1 MAKMQIIG
9 DPFKNLAEQIDRIG
23 GDLRKAT
30 DEALRESA
38 KTIQSNLTSAAQ
50 PYAGKGRK
58 GYATGEMYRSIIRNV
73 SPTWVG
79 DVAEVNVGFNLRQP
93 GGFHSIFIMYG
104 TPRIAKDT
112 RVYNAIRGAK
122 TKKSVEDVQMKVMAK
137 HLKFG
142 GSE

>member
-1 MAKMQIIG
+1 MDSVEHSDNAPDVSSRAAVNGNDATLDDTVVESLKSLG
-9 DPFKNLAEQIDRIG
+9 A
-23 GDLRKAT
+23 GDLL
-30 DEALRESA
+30 ALEILVEKILICLGDRLVERFL
-38 KTIQSNLTSAAQ
+38 ILN
-50 PYAGKGRK
+50 
-58 GYATGEMYRSIIRNV
+58 
-73 SPTWVG
+73 G